1 MRTVLLIIGILAI
14 LFLVFVVVPIV
25 GIAWCH
31 GPIIRRKK
39 RK

>member
-1 MRTVLLIIGILAI
+1 MRTFLIVLGIAI
-14 LFLVFVVVPIV
+14 LLFVVFVVVPIV

-31 GPIIRRKK
+31 GPIIKRRK